1 MLSSSYCCKKYQF
14 FIGEEAKR
22 VFADAQA
29 MLKKVINENLLQAHA
44 EVAFYPANSCGD
56 DIKLFDD
63 LQQKNHIATLYGLR
77 QQVRKCLKI
86 SLSGDKLDWTMYVVT
101 DKKQIDVQ

>member
-1 MLSSSYCCKKYQF
+1 MLSSCYCCEQYQFF

-29 MLKKVINENLLQAHA
+29 MLKKVINENLLQAHG

-77 QQVRKCLKI
+77 QQVRKRLKKI
-86 SLSGDKLDWTMYVVT
+86 CC
-101 DKKQIDVQ
+101 I

>member
-1 MLSSSYCCKKYQF
+1 MLTLNKYCLLSSSYCCKKYQF

-44 EVAFYPANSCGD
+44 EVAFYPAHSCGD

-86 SLSGDKLDWTMYVVT
+86 SLSGDKLD
-101 DKKQIDVQ
+101 